1 MLDNV
6 SDEEPNFKSRQL
18 KRGPIL
24 GHSYIGNKS
33 PNLTYYFNDS
43 MAFNYTVSPKVFKA
57 LQTVDIKELS
67 TFSSKDIRPI
77 LPCLVRMSLIS
88 PLDSTKECA
97 EGRKEILTLLSGI
110 EWVNTI
116 VALLSIDF
124 HGLELDVKKEQMLR

>member
-1 MLDNV
+1 M
-6 SDEEPNFKSRQL
+6 S
-18 KRGPIL
+18 
-24 GHSYIGNKS
+24 
-33 PNLTYYFNDS
+33 
-43 MAFNYTVSPKVFKA
+43 FNYTVSPKVFKA
-57 LQTVDIKELS
+57 LQTVNVNEMSLFTS
-67 TFSSKDIRPI
+67 QEIRPI

-124 HGLELDVKKEQMLR
+124 TGLELDVKKEQLLR

>member
-1 MLDNV
+1 
-6 SDEEPNFKSRQL
+6 
-18 KRGPIL
+18 
-24 GHSYIGNKS
+24 
-33 PNLTYYFNDS
+33 
-43 MAFNYTVSPKVFKA
+43 MAFNYTVSSKVFKA

-67 TFSSKDIRPI
+67 KFSSKDIRPI